1 MGVNSTSDYRVAWEL
16 LEQTFKN
23 LCNCRGN
30 IEEQK
35 RCKELT
41 KGSIK
46 NLLESTKS
54 SLYVCSCL
62 SDKLEIEKNI
72 KLIIEYGVNIEKF
85 DIEEMINHL
94 KTCGKFKQL
103 EDFVVALEKQGFTEL
118 SSKARDNNYYKF
130 LEVKSL
136 IENYLDLEIESDF
149 EEQYNKLK
157 KSVNKFNLN

>member
-1 MGVNSTSDYRVAWEL
+1 MGVYSTSDYRVVWEL

-35 RCKELT
+35 KRRELT

-46 NLLESTKS
+46 NLLESTRN
-54 SLYVCSCL
+54 SLYLSSSL

-85 DIEEMINHL
+85 DIEKMINHL
-94 KTCGKFKQL
+94 KTCEKFKEL
-103 EDFVVALEKQGFTEL
+103 EAFITALEKQGLTEL

-136 IENYLDLEIESDF
+136 IENYLDLEIGSDF

-157 KSVNKFNLN
+157 KAVNKFNLN

>member
-1 MGVNSTSDYRVAWEL
+1 M
-16 LEQTFKN
+16 
-23 LCNCRGN
+23 
-30 IEEQK
+30 
-35 RCKELT
+35 
-41 KGSIK
+41 
-46 NLLESTKS
+46 
-54 SLYVCSCL
+54 
-62 SDKLEIEKNI
+62 EIEKNI